1 VTGPI
6 RPRLTHQPLAA
17 VIGEFV
23 GMAAEQG
30 GHLGVN
36 GLDRQCLKSQ
46 HSKAKRA
53 LHENLDGRAAF
64 NVFVETNS
72 RGEPVG
78 ERDF

>member
-1 VTGPI
+1 MP
-6 RPRLTHQPLAA
+6 LTHQPLAA

-23 GMAAEQG
+23 GTAAEQG

-46 HSKAKRA
+46 HSKTKRA
-53 LHENLDGRAAF
+53 LHGNLDGRDQEGRAAF
-64 NVFVETNS
+64 DLFVETNS

-78 ERDF
+78 ERHF